1 VSRTQRELK
10 ALRQQQREEAAARQR
25 ARDRR
30 NLFII
35 GGILGTIAVAIL
47 VVALALQQAA
57 KQALANR
64 IQFQTVSGTI
74 GTPVPDEGR
83 NHVDPSTTPTYN
95 FYPPASG
102 PHYSAQG
109 IAPVAWQTIATSS
122 SPLVEGQYVHNLE
135 HGGIAI
141 LYNCPSGA
149 DCTTLKNSLENY
161 VTNLAPVE
169 PTYNEV
175 KMVIT
180 PYSQGMQK
188 KVALVA
194 WDYIEFLDSYD
205 QNAITQFYENHVD
218 KGPEAIP

>member
-30 NLFII
+30 NLFVI
-35 GGILGTIAVAIL
+35 GGILGTAALSIL
-47 VVALALQQAA
+47 IVALALNHAA
-57 KQALANR
+57 QVSTQNR
-64 IQFQTVSGTI
+64 LPFQTVSGTL
-74 GTPVPDEGR
+74 GQPVADEGR
-83 NHVDPSTTPTYN
+83 NHVDPSTTPTYK

-109 IAPVAWQTIATSS
+109 IAPVPWQTIAT
-122 SPLVEGQYVHNLE
+122 LQEGQYIHNLE

-141 LYNCPSGA
+141 LYDCPSGT
-149 DCTTLKNSLENY
+149 DCTTLKNALENY
-161 VTNLAPVE
+161 VRNLAPVE

-175 KMVIT
+175 KVVLT
-180 PYSQGMQK
+180 PYSRGMQK

-194 WDYIEFLDSYD
+194 WDYIEFLDGYD
-205 QNAITQFYENHVD
+205 QAEITRFYENHVN
-218 KGPEAIP
+218 KGPEQIP

>member
-30 NLFII
+30 SLFVI
-35 GGILGTIAVAIL
+35 GGILGTAALAIL
-47 VVALALQQAA
+47 IVALALNHAA
-57 KQALANR
+57 QVSTQNR
-64 IQFQTVSGTI
+64 LPFQTVSGTL
-74 GTPVPDEGR
+74 GQPVADEGR
-83 NHVDPSTTPTYN
+83 NHVDPSTTPTYK

-109 IAPVAWQTIATSS
+109 IAPVPWQTIAT
-122 SPLVEGQYVHNLE
+122 LQEGQYIHNLE

-141 LYNCPSGA
+141 LYDCPSGT
-149 DCTTLKNSLENY
+149 DCTTLKNALENY
-161 VTNLAPVE
+161 VRNLAPVE

-175 KMVIT
+175 KVVLT
-180 PYSQGMQK
+180 PYSRGIQK

-194 WDYIEFLDSYD
+194 WDYIEFLDGYD
-205 QNAITQFYENHVD
+205 QAEITRFYENHVN
-218 KGPEAIP
+218 KGPEQIP

>member
-1 VSRTQRELK
+1 MSRTQRELK

-35 GGILGTIAVAIL
+35 GGVLGTAALAVLI
-47 VVALALQQAA
+47 VALALNHAA
-57 KQALANR
+57 QVATQNR
-64 IQFQTVSGTI
+64 LPFQTVSGTV
-74 GTPVPDEGR
+74 GQPVADEGR
-83 NHVDPSTTPTYN
+83 NHIDPSTTPTYK

-109 IAPVAWQTIATSS
+109 IAPVDWQTIAT
-122 SPLVEGQYVHNLE
+122 LQEGQYIHNLE

-141 LYNCPSGA
+141 LYDCPSGT
-149 DCTTLKNSLENY
+149 DCTTLKNALENY

-169 PTYNEV
+169 PTYHEV
-175 KMVIT
+175 KVVLT
-180 PYSQGMQK
+180 PYSRGMQK

-205 QNAITQFYENHVD
+205 QAEITRFYENHVD
-218 KGPEAIP
+218 QGPEQIP

>member
-1 VSRTQRELK
+1 MSRTQRELK

-35 GGILGTIAVAIL
+35 GGVLGTAALAVLI
-47 VVALALQQAA
+47 VALALNHAA
-57 KQALANR
+57 QVATQNR
-64 IQFQTVSGTI
+64 LPFQTVSGTV
-74 GTPVPDEGR
+74 GQPVADEGR
-83 NHVDPSTTPTYN
+83 NHIDPSTTPTYK

-109 IAPVAWQTIATSS
+109 IAPVDWQTIAT
-122 SPLVEGQYVHNLE
+122 LQEGQYIHNLE

-141 LYNCPSGA
+141 LYDCPSGT
-149 DCTTLKNSLENY
+149 DCTTLKNALENY

-169 PTYNEV
+169 PTYHEIKV
-175 KMVIT
+175 VLT
-180 PYSQGMQK
+180 PYSRGMQK

-205 QNAITQFYENHVD
+205 QAEITRFYENHVD
-218 KGPEAIP
+218 QGPEQIP